1 VRIAVAG
8 GYGVGLT
15 MQVPRFPLPGE
26 TVGDGVLT
34 SGHGGKGSNQA
45 VGAARLGAEV
55 ALLTAIGSDAAG
67 ADAVEMWAKE
77 GIDAQGVLR
86 APGSTMTGF
95 ILLNAAGENS
105 IAIAPG
111 ALDALRTEDADAF
124 RPQIAGADVVLVS
137 LEIPLPVA
145 LRVLQ
150 IATEEGVPTVLN
162 PAPAPRP
169 LSESEWRAVTYLT
182 PNRSEAQ
189 ALLGGADLPPS
200 ELASE
205 LAGVAGCTVIMT
217 VGGEGAIVTSST
229 GSVLVEPVPAAAVV
243 DTTGAGD
250 AFNAALAVALAGGCD
265 PVAAA
270 AWAARA
276 GSHAVGFAG
285 VLPGLPTRGDIG
297 EPPRGTLDPE
307 AQNRTE
313 S

>member
-1 VRIAVAG
+1 
-8 GYGVGLT
+8 

-67 ADAVEMWAKE
+67 ADAVAMWADE
-77 GIDAQGVLR
+77 GIDAGAVVR

-111 ALDALRTEDADAF
+111 ALDALRVEHADAF
-124 RPQIAGADVVLVS
+124 RPRIAAADVVLVS
-137 LEIPLPVA
+137 LEIPMPVA

-150 IATEEGVPTVLN
+150 MATEQRVPTVLN

-169 LSESEWRAVTYLT
+169 LSASEWRTVSYLT

-205 LAGVAGCTVIMT
+205 LAHLAGCTVIMT
-217 VGGEGAIVTSST
+217 VGDEGAIVTSST
-229 GSVLVEPVPAAAVV
+229 GPVVVPPVPVTAVV

-250 AFNAALAVALAGGCD
+250 AFNAALAVALAGGCE
-265 PVAAA
+265 PASAA

-276 GSHAVGFAG
+276 GSHAVGFCF
-285 VLPGLPTRGDIG
+285 LPAPSA
-297 EPPRGTLDPE
+297 E
-307 AQNRTE
+307 NRTE

>member
-1 VRIAVAG
+1 
-8 GYGVGLT
+8 

-45 VGAARLGAEV
+45 VGAARLGADV

-67 ADAVEMWAKE
+67 ADAVAMWADE
-77 GIDAQGVLR
+77 GIDAGSVVR

-95 ILLNAAGENS
+95 ILLNDAGENS

-111 ALDALRTEDADAF
+111 ALDALRPEHADDF
-124 RPQIAGADVVLVS
+124 RPQIARADFVLVS

-150 IATEEGVPTVLN
+150 IATDEGVPTILN

-169 LSESEWRAVTYLT
+169 LSAAEWRTVTYLT
-182 PNRSEAQ
+182 PNRSEAE
-189 ALLGGADLPPS
+189 ALLGGADLPPG

-205 LAGVAGCTVIMT
+205 LARLAGCTVIMT
-217 VGGEGAIVTSST
+217 VGDEGA
-229 GSVLVEPVPAAAVV
+229 LVVSPAGTQMIEPVPAAAVV

-250 AFNAALAVALAGGCD
+250 AFNAALAVALAGGCAPAD
-265 PVAAA
+265 AA

-276 GSHAVGFAG
+276 GSYAVGFAG
-285 VLPGLPTRGDIG
+285 VLAGLATRAEIG
-297 EPPRGTLDPE
+297 EPPCLAG
-307 AQNRTE
+307 AQSDENRKR